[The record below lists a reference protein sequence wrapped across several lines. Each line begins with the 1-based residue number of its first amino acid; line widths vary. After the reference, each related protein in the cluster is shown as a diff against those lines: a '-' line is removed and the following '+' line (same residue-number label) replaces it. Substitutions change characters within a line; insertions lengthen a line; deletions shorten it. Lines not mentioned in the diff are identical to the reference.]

1 MIVLVYAGI
10 FTDELS
16 GAVAVVLGCTGIL
29 GGAAHYGATLAG
41 RSRQKVEF
49 ITALGFF
56 GGILF
61 GAFALAIDALT

>member
-1 MIVLVYAGI
+1 MLDLVYAGV

-56 GGILF
+56 G
-61 GAFALAIDALT
+61 AFALAIDALT